1 MQTLLHIVEKAGGFR
16 PSRYLSIENPPFL
29 DLVIEAL
36 DESGPLGLPAIS
48 LAHYGKQNGDPM
60 RDPEMC
66 FEVVKSHIDGN
77 LSLDPFYWRNDYVAV
92 EQFSRSIVRG
102 HYVALLALHRQHQ
115 QFALQWDNYLRLQ
128 GFLEAFSDKSI
139 RG

>member
-1 MQTLLHIVEKAGGFR
+1 
-16 PSRYLSIENPPFL
+16 
-29 DLVIEAL
+29 
-36 DESGPLGLPAIS
+36 
-48 LAHYGKQNGDPM
+48 M

-66 FEVVKSHIDGN
+66 FEIAKPFDGT

-102 HYVALLALHRQHQ
+102 HYVALPELHRQHQ
-115 QFALQWDNYLRLQ
+115 QFALQWDSNLRMQ
-128 GFLEAFSDKSI
+128 GFLEAFADKSI

>member
-16 PSRYLSIENPPFL
+16 PSLYLSIENPPFL
-29 DLVIEAL
+29 ALVVEAL

-48 LAHYGKQNGDPM
+48 VAHYGKQNGDPM

-66 FEVVKSHIDGN
+66 FEVAKPLGGK

-102 HYVALLALHRQHQ
+102 HYVALLDLHRQHQ
-115 QFALQWDNYLRLQ
+115 QFALQWDSNLRMQ

>member
-1 MQTLLHIVEKAGGFR
+1 MQTLLHILEKAGGFR
-16 PSRYLSIENPPFL
+16 PSLHLSIENPPFL
-29 DLVIEAL
+29 ALVVEAL
-36 DESGPLGLPAIS
+36 DASGPLGLPAIS
-48 LAHYGKQNGDPM
+48 AAHYGKQNGDLM

-66 FEVVKSHIDGN
+66 FELSQRIDGTH
-77 LSLDPFYWRNDYVAV
+77 SLDPFYWRNDYVAV

-102 HYVALLALHRQHQ
+102 HYIVLLALHRQHQ
-115 QFALQWDNYLRLQ
+115 QFALQRDSNLRMQ

>member
-1 MQTLLHIVEKAGGFR
+1 MQTLFHILEKAGGFR
-16 PSRYLSIENPPFL
+16 PSLYLSIEKPPFL
-29 DLVIEAL
+29 ALVVEAL

-48 LAHYGKQNGDPM
+48 VAHYGKQNGDPM

-66 FEVVKSHIDGN
+66 FELAKSLGGRP
-77 LSLDPFYWRNDYVAV
+77 SLDPFYWRNDYLGA
-92 EQFSRSIVRG
+92 EQFSRSIVRCE
-102 HYVALLALHRQHQ
+102 YVALLALHRQHQ
-115 QFALQWDNYLRLQ
+115 QFALQWDNNLRMQ